1 MADGYLLNLRTFRE
15 VRDDKAQALKP
26 LEEAAEIYGAWQEL
40 TIHDGMTP
48 DADARRAMLRD
59 YVIDECVETIQ
70 AAVNMLAALTVEQG
84 EIDMAID
91 RMDARNDMRGRF

>member
-1 MADGYLLNLRTFRE
+1 MRHYELSIRPFRQ
-15 VRDDKAQALKP
+15 VACDKEQALKP

-40 TIHDGMTP
+40 IIHDGMTP
-48 DADARRAMLRD
+48 DADARRAILRVV
-59 YVIDECVETIQ
+59 VINECVETIH
-70 AAVNMLAALTVEQG
+70 AAVNMLAALTIEQG

>member
-1 MADGYLLNLRTFRE
+1 MRHYELSIRPFRQ
-15 VRDDKAQALKP
+15 VACDKAQAPKP

-40 TIHDGMTP
+40 TIHNGATP

-59 YVIDECVETIQ
+59 YVIDECVDTIQ

-84 EIDMAID
+84 EIDMAIG
-91 RMDARNDMRGRF
+91 RMDARNDLRGRF

>member
-1 MADGYLLNLRTFRE
+1 MTDGYLLNLRAFRE

-40 TIHDGMTP
+40 TIHNGMTH

-59 YVIDECVETIQ
+59 YVIDECVDTIQ
-70 AAVNMLAALTVEQG
+70 AAVNMLAALTAEQG

-91 RMDARNDMRGRF
+91 RMNARNDLRGRL

>member
-1 MADGYLLNLRTFRE
+1 MRHYELSIRPFRQ
-15 VRDDKAQALKP
+15 VACDKEQSLKP

-40 TIHDGMTP
+40 TIHNGVTP

-59 YVIDECVETIQ
+59 YVIDECMDTIQ

-84 EIDMAID
+84 EIDMAIG
-91 RMDARNDMRGRF
+91 RMDARNDLRGRF

>member
-1 MADGYLLNLRTFRE
+1 MTDGYLLNLRTFRE

-40 TIHDGMTP
+40 TIYDGMTP

-70 AAVNMLAALTVEQG
+70 TAVNMLAALTVEQG

>member
-1 MADGYLLNLRTFRE
+1 MTDGYLLNLRTFRE

-70 AAVNMLAALTVEQG
+70 AAVNMLAALTEHYRVSG
-84 EIDMAID
+84 VW
-91 RMDARNDMRGRF
+91 NFCPGCGRRVVKR

>member
-1 MADGYLLNLRTFRE
+1 MRDGYRFE
-15 VRDDKAQALKP
+15 FGAFDKPDAPKAQALKP

-91 RMDARNDMRGRF
+91 RMDAHNDMRGRF

>member
-1 MADGYLLNLRTFRE
+1 MTDGYLLNLRTFRE

-48 DADARRAMLRD
+48 DAAARRAMLRD